1 MNGGSG
7 RSGRSLRGD
16 GFGPQE
22 PRVDRLG
29 QGTLNRQEGSMP
41 RPTRRLQDHRV
52 VAVGGVGGSG
62 EEGQEGGDEERG
74 HVDVWRRSDHFGGGS
89 SAALSCL
96 TADDIELLVREQD
109 PSPATTA
116 VCTAIVI
123 LLAPEDQPPEDFCW
137 PQGFK
142 SVALPAEP
150 FLWRLYEASGST
162 GNSFKAHVLSFVL
175 QREGFLPVEI
185 ERQGEHAVA
194 G

>member
-1 MNGGSG
+1 
-7 RSGRSLRGD
+7 
-16 GFGPQE
+16 
-22 PRVDRLG
+22 
-29 QGTLNRQEGSMP
+29 MP
-41 RPTRRLQDHRV
+41 RPARRLQDARV
-52 VAVGGVGGSG
+52 VAVGEGGGSG
-62 EEGQEGGDEERG
+62 EGEQEGGEKGRG
-74 HVDVWRRSDHFGGGS
+74 HVDVWRRSDHFGGGN

-96 TADDIELLVREQD
+96 TADDIELLVREKD

-142 SVALPAEP
+142 SIALPAEP

-175 QREGFLPVEI
+175 QREGFLPAEI

>member
-1 MNGGSG
+1 MNGGS
-7 RSGRSLRGD
+7 SSAQSLRGD

-22 PRVDRLG
+22 PRADRFG
-29 QGTLNRQEGSMP
+29 QETLNRQGGSMP
-41 RPTRRLQDHRV
+41 RPARRLQDLRE
-52 VAVGGVGGSG
+52 VAVGEAGGSG
-62 EEGQEGGDEERG
+62 ERGQEGGDEERG
-74 HVDVWRRSDHFGGGS
+74 HVDVWRRSDHFGGGN

-96 TADDIELLVREQD
+96 TADDIELLVRERD

-137 PQGFK
+137 PQGFE

-162 GNSFKAHVLSFVL
+162 GNPFKAHVLRFVL
-175 QREGFLPVEI
+175 QRKDFLPAEI